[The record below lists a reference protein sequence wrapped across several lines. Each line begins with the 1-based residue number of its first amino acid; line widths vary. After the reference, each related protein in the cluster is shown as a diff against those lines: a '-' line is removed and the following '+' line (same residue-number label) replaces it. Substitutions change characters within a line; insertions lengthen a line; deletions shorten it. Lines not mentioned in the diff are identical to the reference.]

1 MRAHERPRREKVTL
15 STPLYV
21 STETL
26 GLLLLRSLPHELM
39 HPRSSVSLLRH
50 VQARTFLEPT
60 RLSLFCSRIPLYKYL
75 TYSTALR
82 ACDH

>member
-39 HPRSSVSLLRH
+39 HPPV
-50 VQARTFLEPT
+50 VCFTPQTRTSAYISRTDPFEPV
-60 RLSLFCSRIPLYKYL
+60 LFPDSPL
-75 TYSTALR
+75 
-82 ACDH
+82 